1 MARVTDG
8 MVVMELSLG
17 LPVSEAKLEI
27 LSHAGVQILV
37 VHVLRPAL

>member
-8 MVVMELSLG
+8 MEVMELSLG

-27 LSHAGVQILV
+27 LSHAVPTLEFRYW
-37 VHVLRPAL
+37 LCMS